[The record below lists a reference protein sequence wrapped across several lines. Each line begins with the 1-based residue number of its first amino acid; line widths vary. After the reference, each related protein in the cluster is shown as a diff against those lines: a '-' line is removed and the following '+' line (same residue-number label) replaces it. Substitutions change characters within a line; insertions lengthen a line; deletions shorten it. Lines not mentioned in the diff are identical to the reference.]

1 MVRLNVLSIAVGG
14 ILLTAMS
21 ILPEA
26 PIPPLL
32 RRTASLLDVMST
44 YRACWR
50 CCLKFLRAMN
60 VVAEKVLPSQLES
73 RGIEDGAALVAR
85 LNEELSRVGIG
96 IGTATRKMH
105 GLRKTDY

>member
-1 MVRLNVLSIAVGG
+1 MVGLNVLSVAVGG

-32 RRTASLLDVMST
+32 RRPASLLDMMST
-44 YRACWR
+44 YRACWK
-50 CCLKFLRAMN
+50 CCLKSLCPMN
-60 VVAEKVLPSQLES
+60 GVAEKVLPSELES
-73 RGIEDGAALVAR
+73 RGIEDGATLVAR
-85 LNEELSRVGIG
+85 INEELSRVD